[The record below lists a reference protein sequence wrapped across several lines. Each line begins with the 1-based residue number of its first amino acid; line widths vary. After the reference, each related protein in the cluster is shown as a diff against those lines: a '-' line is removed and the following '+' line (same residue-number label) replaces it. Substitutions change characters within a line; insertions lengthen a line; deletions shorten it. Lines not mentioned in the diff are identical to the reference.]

1 MTKSDDSRATQGC
14 ALLLGWALL
23 TAGPAVAVGALWH
36 PAMGAAL
43 WMSANGLLY
52 LLAAAKAGK

>member
-1 MTKSDDSRATQGC
+1 MGDETKQASGC
-14 ALLLGWALL
+14 LVAVGWALL
-23 TAGPAVAVGALWH
+23 TAGPAAAVGVLWH

-43 WMSANGLLY
+43 WMSANGAMY

>member
-1 MTKSDDSRATQGC
+1 MDDETKQASGC
-14 ALLLGWALL
+14 LVAVGWALL

-43 WMSANGLLY
+43 WLTANGLL
-52 LLAAAKAGK
+52 LMLAAAKAGK